1 MKSKSSR
8 VTPIRVS
15 KSFKVLA
22 ISLLLVVGAV
32 TSLTL
37 FMDRTLSPLAH
48 LLLLTPAM
56 VAGALCVLVA
66 RMRTRIA
73 SSAISASVRGASTMH
88 QDSPADVGA
97 ESNLTAADLHYK
109 KLGRIALAVFL
120 MSSILLALCVVLYLR
135 GDRYLDVPAFL
146 LGSLALVAG
155 LSAVAPRALL
165 EPRYEPTPETE
176 DSGWYMSMDG
186 GITISP
192 MAGEGGLPIKIP

>member
-1 MKSKSSR
+1 MKSRSIR

-15 KSFKVLA
+15 KSFKVLV
-22 ISLLLVVGAV
+22 ISLLLFVGAV
-32 TSLTL
+32 TSLPL

-56 VAGALCVLVA
+56 VVGALCVLVA
-66 RMRTRIA
+66 RMRTR
-73 SSAISASVRGASTMH
+73 GASTMH
-88 QDSPADVGA
+88 QDSP
-97 ESNLTAADLHYK
+97 ADLHYK

-165 EPRYEPTPETE
+165 EPRYEPTPETK

-192 MAGEGGLPIKIP
+192 MAGGGGLPIDIP

>member
-1 MKSKSSR
+1 MKTARSSH
-8 VTPIRVS
+8 IAVS
-15 KSFKVLA
+15 KTFKGLV
-22 ISLLLVVGAV
+22 IFLLVIVGAA
-32 TSLTL
+32 TTL
-37 FMDRTLSPLAH
+37 PVWLARGLPLLDRG
-48 LLLLTPAM
+48 LLLLPAFL
-56 VAGALCVLVA
+56 AGGLCVLVA
-66 RMRTRIA
+66 RMGTRTTTA
-73 SSAISASVRGASTMH
+73 SALVATQRPSSQGPLAATLAARTTLSV
-88 QDSPADVGA
+88 Q
-97 ESNLTAADLHYK
+97 DLHYK

-192 MAGEGGLPIKIP
+192 MAGEGGLPIEM